1 MYAVFYP
8 PLSGAFNSGA
18 WAEIVCIFFPDCSVI
33 PHRMA
38 SQIQDAQLHTEF
50 EAEALPH
57 MNDLFRTALRLLL
70 DQGEANDAVQ
80 ETYLVAWKTFHKYE
94 RGTNC
99 RAWLFQ
105 ILFNVARHERRKW
118 FRFRTGKEEDFAEME
133 LASPQPVPT
142 ALTDGDILAALDKLS
157 IQFREVLMLVDVDQ
171 FSYKEAG
178 EILGVPIGTVMSRL
192 SRARTL
198 LRGQLADVARSY
210 GLSTAQV

>member
-1 MYAVFYP
+1 
-8 PLSGAFNSGA
+8 
-18 WAEIVCIFFPDCSVI
+18 
-33 PHRMA
+33 MA
-38 SQIQDAQLHTEF
+38 SQTQDAQLLAEF

-57 MNDLFRTALRLLL
+57 VNDLFRTALRLLL

-80 ETYLVAWKTFHKYE
+80 ETYLVAWKTFHRYE

-118 FRFRTGKEEDFAEME
+118 FRFRTGKDEDFAEMQV
-133 LASPQPVPT
+133 AAPQPVPT
-142 ALTDGDILAALDKLS
+142 ALTDGEILAALDKLS
-157 IQFREVLMLVDVDQ
+157 IPFREVLMLVDVDE

-198 LRGQLADVARSY
+198 LRRQLADVARSY
-210 GLSTAQV
+210 GFSAAHV